1 MVFLF
6 SVNVYIFIPMVLFL
20 VFEKAIS
27 KKKLLQKFSDS

>member
-6 SVNVYIFIPMVLFL
+6 SDNVYIFIPMVLLL

-27 KKKLLQKFSDS
+27 KKKLFQKFSDS